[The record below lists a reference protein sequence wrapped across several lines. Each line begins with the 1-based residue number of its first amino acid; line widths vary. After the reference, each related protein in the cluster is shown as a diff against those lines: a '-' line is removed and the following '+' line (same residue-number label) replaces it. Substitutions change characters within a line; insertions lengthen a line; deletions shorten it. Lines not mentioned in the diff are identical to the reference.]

1 MAVPTID
8 SYRKYIETAKK
19 EKKILSKPPIEIK
32 IEVDVEKI
40 DELIERLDRLQRGGL
55 IVR

>member
-8 SYRKYIETAKK
+8 SYRKYIETTRK

-40 DELIERLDRLQRGGL
+40 DELIERLDRLQKGE
-55 IVR
+55 VV